1 MKKIF
6 TLLAAAFAT
15 TVMNAETIAT
25 LEVNE
30 DGKSAT
36 VTVDGSE
43 GTADPAYGSNTVSAE
58 DLEKYFVLTGIDEIQ
73 ISNGHKQAK
82 AVIGNGGINLGG
94 SGGSYVELVMP
105 RSNKLATGDK
115 VVITTT
121 ASGGTFMAGIEEGS
135 GKTIVKTGVADNEA
149 CTYTLTLTSDFDG
162 ERYLYIYRSTSK
174 VITKIEIQRNSNQ
187 VVAPV
192 VSTVDGTIAFEAVTE
207 GSTIKYGTSA
217 DAITNDY
224 TGPITITEDATY
236 YAQAFKDGMDASDVI
251 SQAVVYRAFPAD
263 ATLAATL
270 SAPSEIPSGQSDVVL
285 ESLESGTFSVVKT
298 DGATLS
304 NSAAWDD
311 NSAFSGLVKAN
322 KNLVVSTTGDDVIA
336 GIKVIGIS
344 NSDGSSVS
352 VTAAGMSYTTGK
364 NVLPARDAVT
374 TPGTAELIADTS
386 AKEFTVTFAGQAR
399 VKFEVYTTEATAV
412 NALKDA
418 SESVVAVK
426 TKVVKNGQLVIV
438 KDGIEYNAAGVQV
451 K

>member
-6 TLLAAAFAT
+6 TLIAAAFAT

-30 DGKSAT
+30 DGKTAT

-43 GTADPAYGSNTVSAE
+43 STADPAYGSNTVSAE
-58 DLEKYFVLTGIDEIQ
+58 DIEKYITLEGIDEIQ

-82 AVIGNGGINLGG
+82 AVIGSGGINLGG
-94 SGGSYVELVMP
+94 SGGSYVEIVMP

-115 VVITTT
+115 VVITT
-121 ASGGTFMAGIEEGS
+121 AAEGATFMAGIEEGS
-135 GKTIVKTGVADNEA
+135 GKTIVKSGVANGV
-149 CTYTLTLTSDFDG
+149 TYTLTLTSDFDG
-162 ERYLYIYRSTSK
+162 ERYLYIYRGTSK

-236 YAQAFKDGMDASDVI
+236 YAQAFKDGMDASDVT
-251 SQAVVYRAFPAD
+251 SQAVVYRAFPAT
-263 ATLAATL
+263 ASLAATL
-270 SAPSEIPSGQSDVVL
+270 EAPSTIAAGEADQEL
-285 ESLESGTFSVVKT
+285 ENLTNGTFTVAKT
-298 DGATLS
+298 EGATLS
-304 NSAAWDD
+304 NSAAW
-311 NSAFSGLVKAN
+311 NNNTAFSGLVKVN

-336 GIKVIGIS
+336 GIKVIGIT
-344 NSDGSSVS
+344 NADGATIS
-352 VTAAGMSYTTGK
+352 VTATGMSYTTGK
-364 NVLPARDAVT
+364 NVLPARDVVS
-374 TPGTAELIADTS
+374 TPGTAELVADTP
-386 AKEFTVTFAGQAR
+386 AKEFTVTFSGQGR
-399 VKFEVYTTEATAV
+399 VKFEVYTTEASA
-412 NALKDA
+412 DA
-418 SESVVAVK
+418 IATVEATSEAAVAVK
-426 TKVVKNGQLVIV
+426 KVVKNGQLVIV
-438 KDGIEYNAAGVQV
+438 KNGAEFNAAGAQV